1 MLYQPVVMGLY
12 LSRQKVLL
20 KDFKDYALRIPSG
33 TWGLVPVRHEPA
45 EKHDLRIV
53 EIQVGFDDQQEHLP
67 VADPVCGLL
76 REAPIAWFLSGGAQ
90 PFLDVVE
97 RREKEAGFGESLIHQ
112 IWILLEECG
121 DHGGW
126 AR

>member
-33 TWGLVPVRHEPA
+33 TYGLVPVRHELA
-45 EKHDLRIV
+45 EKLDLRIV

-67 VADPVCGLL
+67 VADPVCGLSG
-76 REAPIAWFLSGGAQ
+76 EAQVAWLLVGGAQ

-97 RREKEAGFGESLIHQ
+97 RREKDAGFGDGPINEIR
-112 IWILLEECG
+112 ILLEKRG
-121 DHGGW
+121 NHGGE